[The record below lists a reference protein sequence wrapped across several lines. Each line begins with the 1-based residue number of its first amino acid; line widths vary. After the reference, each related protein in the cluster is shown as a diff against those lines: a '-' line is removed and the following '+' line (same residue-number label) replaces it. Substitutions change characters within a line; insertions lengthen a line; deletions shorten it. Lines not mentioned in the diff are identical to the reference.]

1 MWTLVVISM
10 ATLALLVLAVHKLE
24 PRFAFFAISGETT
37 TPRDF
42 HLAFEAMTIETDDGE
57 SLCGWTIAVGRPRA
71 CILYFHGNGG
81 NLSLWAP
88 ILSSIAAHGYAIMA
102 FDYRGY
108 GVSTGQPTERGL
120 YHDVEAAVKE
130 FWRHPSTR
138 APVVYWGRSLG
149 VAMASYAATI
159 RKPTGLILES
169 GFPDA
174 RSLMRRS
181 PLLWL
186 LAHLSRYRFP
196 AAKFL
201 GRAGSAVPTLVLH
214 GDDDHIV
221 PIDQGR
227 ALFKAIAGPKRFV
240 TLHGGDHNDLTPS
253 DPEIYWA
260 AVREFSES
268 LYAPE

>member
-1 MWTLVVISM
+1 MWTLVLTSM
-10 ATLALLVLAVHKLE
+10 ATLALIVLAVRKLE
-24 PRFAFFAISGETT
+24 PQFAFVPISGETV

-42 HLAFEAMTIETDDGE
+42 RLAFEAMTIETDDGE
-57 SLCGWTIAVGRPRA
+57 RLRGWAIAGARPRA
-71 CILYFHGNGG
+71 YILYFHGNGG

-108 GVSTGQPTERGL
+108 GFSTGRPTERGL
-120 YHDVEAAVKE
+120 YHDVEAAVKA
-130 FWRHPSTR
+130 FWRHPMTG

-149 VAMASYAATI
+149 VVMASYAATI

-181 PLLWL
+181 PLFWL
-186 LAHLSRYRFP
+186 LAHLSSYRFP

-201 GRAGSAVPTLVLH
+201 GRPESAVPTLVLH

-221 PIDQGR
+221 PINQGR
-227 ALFKAIAGPKRFV
+227 ALFNAIAGPKRFV

-268 LYAPE
+268 LYE